1 MRSAA
6 FVTISTGLPSR
17 SPSVVPMAGAVGR
30 GGPVVL
36 RLDPPEAA
44 TSIGREL
51 VGGDSAILAW
61 RNRKGCSQN
70 LRDITDRMP
79 HLLHLDSSA
88 DLTGSRSRAITAA
101 FASAWSGRGDDHTI
115 TYRDLHT
122 DPLPRLSTPTLHWAP
137 RLRTAEETA
146 PAGDEALQRAV
157 LDELLAADVLLV
169 GAPMYNYSLPSTL
182 KSWIDYVH
190 VPGVTTTLDEVPSQ
204 PLAGRQAVVVT
215 SAGGSYAEG
224 SPTRDWD
231 HLTPVLRIILGDAL
245 GMVVTV
251 VSTELTLAP
260 RIPDLA
266 PQIAHSEALF
276 AAALDRASTL
286 GATL

>member
-1 MRSAA
+1 
-6 FVTISTGLPSR
+6 
-17 SPSVVPMAGAVGR
+17 
-30 GGPVVL
+30 
-36 RLDPPEAA
+36 
-44 TSIGREL
+44 
-51 VGGDSAILAW
+51 
-61 RNRKGCSQN
+61 
-70 LRDITDRMP
+70 MP

-101 FASAWSGRGDDHTI
+101 FAKAWADRGADHTI

-122 DPLPRLSTPTLHWAP
+122 DPLPRLSATALHWAP
-137 RLRTAEETA
+137 RLRAEGETA
-146 PAGDEALQRAV
+146 PAEDEARQRMV

-182 KSWIDYVH
+182 KTWVDHVH
-190 VPGVTTTLDEVPSQ
+190 VPGVTTTLDDTPSQ
-204 PLAGRQAVVVT
+204 PLAGRPAVVVT

-224 SPTRDWD
+224 SPTAGWD

-245 GMVVTV
+245 GMTVTV
-251 VSTELTLAP
+251 VATELTLAP

-266 PQIAHSEALF
+266 PQVPHSEALF
-276 AAALDRASTL
+276 AAALDRATAL